1 MVVQT
6 GLLVFGLN
14 CDLGAARP
22 WERVSGMFV
31 SQAEY
36 ARQRGVSR
44 QYVGQMVAKGVI
56 GLSGRKVD
64 TEQAD
69 AALAALREPARPER
83 RAKPGAKAP
92 APKVVPTAPMATTT
106 GDLPTLLLKSRI
118 KSEVERAKLLEI
130 KARVEAGKYIA
141 VDDVKAAAF
150 NRARVVRDAMLN
162 IPERLA
168 AMLAAEEDEQRV
180 REILA
185 AEIRAALEELMD
197 GAERG

>member
-1 MVVQT
+1 M
-6 GLLVFGLN
+6 L
-14 CDLGAARP
+14 
-22 WERVSGMFV
+22 V

-83 RAKPGAKAP
+83 RAKPEAP
-92 APKVVPTAPMATTT
+92 VSTPVVSPATALPATA

-141 VDDVKAAAF
+141 VADVKAAAF
-150 NRARVVRDAMLN
+150 NRARVVRDALLN

-168 AMLAAEEDEQRV
+168 AMLAAEGDERRV
-180 REILA
+180 HQILA
-185 AEIRAALEELMD
+185 TEIRSALEELTD
-197 GAERG
+197 GPERG

>member
-1 MVVQT
+1 M
-6 GLLVFGLN
+6 L
-14 CDLGAARP
+14 
-22 WERVSGMFV
+22 V

-56 GLSGRKVD
+56 GLTNRKVD
-64 TEQAD
+64 TERAD

-83 RAKPGAKAP
+83 RPNPGTPVQVPSAP
-92 APKVVPTAPMATTT
+92 PSPALPTYA

-141 VDDVKAAAF
+141 VDDVKAAAY
-150 NRARVVRDAMLN
+150 NRARVVRDALLN

-168 AMLAAEEDEQRV
+168 AMLAAEADERRV
-180 REILA
+180 HQILA
-185 AEIRAALEELMD
+185 AEIRAALEELTD
-197 GAERG
+197 GAERN

>member
-1 MVVQT
+1 M
-6 GLLVFGLN
+6 L
-14 CDLGAARP
+14 
-22 WERVSGMFV
+22 V

-44 QYVGQMVAKGVI
+44 QYVGQMVAKGII
-56 GLSGRKVD
+56 GLTNRKVD

-83 RAKPGAKAP
+83 RGKPETLVP
-92 APKVVPTAPMATTT
+92 TPEVVPATPMPTSA

-141 VDDVKAAAF
+141 VDDVKVAAF
-150 NRARVVRDAMLN
+150 NRARVVRDALLN

-168 AMLAAEEDEQRV
+168 AMLASESDERRV
-180 REILA
+180 HQILVT
-185 AEIRAALEELMD
+185 EIRAALEELTD
-197 GAERG
+197 GTERD

>member
-1 MVVQT
+1 M
-6 GLLVFGLN
+6 L
-14 CDLGAARP
+14 
-22 WERVSGMFV
+22 V

-44 QYVGQMVAKGVI
+44 QYVGQMVARGVI

-83 RAKPGAKAP
+83 RGKPEAM
-92 APKVVPTAPMATTT
+92 VPTPEVLPATAQPIFT

-141 VDDVKAAAF
+141 VADVKIAAF
-150 NRARVVRDAMLN
+150 NRARVVRDALLN

-168 AMLAAEEDEQRV
+168 AMLAAEADERRV
-180 REILA
+180 HQILA
-185 AEIRAALEELMD
+185 TEIRAALEELMD
-197 GAERG
+197 GPERG